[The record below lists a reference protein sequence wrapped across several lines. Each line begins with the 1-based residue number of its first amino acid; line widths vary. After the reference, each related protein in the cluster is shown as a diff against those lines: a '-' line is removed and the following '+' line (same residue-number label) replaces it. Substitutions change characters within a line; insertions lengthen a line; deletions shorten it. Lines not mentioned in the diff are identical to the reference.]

1 MSKEQQTVGQDQGST
16 NEPIRWGILGTGM
29 IANFFVTGLKS
40 LNDATVAAVG
50 SRTQATADAF
60 ADQYD
65 IPRRH
70 GSYAALAADPEVD
83 VIYVATPHSVHREAT
98 ILCLE
103 AGKPVLCEK
112 PFAINAGEAEQMVAT
127 ARARDLFLMEAMWT
141 RFRPAMVK
149 LREVLASGAIGEPR
163 MFMADLGW
171 PARFNPDSRLFAP
184 ALGGG
189 ALLDAGVYPISLA
202 SMVLGPPT
210 SVAGLAH
217 LGTTNVDEQAGI
229 VLGDDTGRLAVL
241 GITIQTGGPHTA
253 SIMGTG
259 GHIDIH
265 FDWHRPESFTVHPN
279 RQEPQSYD
287 FPLTEGNGYQYEAME
302 VMRCL
307 RAGERESPTLPLD
320 ETLAIM
326 RTMDRLREIWGVR
339 YPADDETL
347 ERVDVA
353 AAQLPANA

>member
-1 MSKEQQTVGQDQGST
+1 VTRFST
-16 NEPIRWGILGTGM
+16 TDSIRWGILGTGM
-29 IANFFVTGLKS
+29 IANFFVTGLRT
-40 LNDATVAAVG
+40 LDDATVAAVG
-50 SRTQATADAF
+50 SRAQATADAF
-60 ADQYD
+60 GDEHG

-98 ILCLE
+98 TLCLE

-112 PFAINAGEAEQMVAT
+112 PFAINAHEAEQMIAT

-141 RFRPAMVK
+141 RFRPATVK
-149 LREVLASGAIGEPR
+149 LREVLASGAIGDPR

-171 PARFNPDSRLFAP
+171 PARFNPASRLFAP
-184 ALGGG
+184 VLGGG
-189 ALLDAGVYPISLA
+189 ALLDAGVYAVSMASL
-202 SMVLGPPT
+202 VLGPPS

-217 LGTTNVDEQAGI
+217 LGATGVDEQAGI
-229 VLGDDTGRLAVL
+229 VLGDAAGRLAVL
-241 GITIQTGGPHTA
+241 GITLQTGGPHIA
-253 SIMGTG
+253 SIMGTA

-265 FDWHRPESFTVHPN
+265 FDWHRPESFTVHAN
-279 RQEPQSYD
+279 RQEPESYD
-287 FPLTEGNGYQYEAME
+287 FRLTEGNGYQYEAME

-307 RAGERESPTLPLD
+307 RAGEKESPGLPLD

-326 RTMDRLREIWGVR
+326 RTMDRLREVWGVR

-347 ERVDVA
+347 ERMDVA
-353 AAQLPANA
+353 AAQLPATA